1 MPMLKDFEHWRNHA
15 VDFFKRLCGHR
26 RAMHDQTK
34 VALDELRSRHDALAT
49 HVRKVEE
56 RLAVLETGT
65 TERIDSCHYESSV
78 TGNRQRGRSPSVP
91 ERILKAQLE
100 AIHKRSP
107 SPGPDALRALAA
119 YS

>member
-1 MPMLKDFEHWRNHA
+1 
-15 VDFFKRLCGHR
+15 
-26 RAMHDQTK
+26 MHGQTR
-34 VALDELRSRHDALAT
+34 VGLDELRSRHNALAT
-49 HVRKVEE
+49 HVIKVEE
-56 RLAVLETGT
+56 RLAVLETGAT
-65 TERIDSCHYESSV
+65 TLTSPERIDSRLYEHSV
-78 TGNRQRGRSPSVP
+78 TLNRQRGRSPSVP